1 MEHLLT
7 ALRLQSAG
15 IGPVTAAG
23 RTASMS
29 DNIWSTLR
37 LAVSLMGRTD
47 LLTLVNA
54 KNMEELSRE
63 FKVDDDVGG
72 DDDAVG
78 ASF

>member
-7 ALRLQSAG
+7 ALKLQSAG
-15 IGPVTAAG
+15 IGPVTAGG

-47 LLTLVNA
+47 LLRHVNA
-54 KNMEELSRE
+54 KNMDELGKE
-63 FKVDDDVGG
+63 FPF
-72 DDDAVG
+72 DDAIG